1 MIIKSIYC
9 SDDRPYATLDAQ
21 KYIFN
26 EAKVPIGGTFAYGC
40 APERWSSSNISTK
53 IIWRKKGRGKYY
65 HIVIG
70 FDPADNV
77 TLDKA
82 VRIGDK
88 IARFFKDR
96 YVAGAVHTNT
106 DNIHIHILISY
117 TTIYGEQKGM
127 TKNWLND
134 FKSFVSGIAEKEHCL
149 PVRMHSNDWK
159 PISGIHSLDGED
171 DPEME
176 IASGECLGKPEEVLF
191 ENLPAES
198 TSGTTV
204 GFAPGYERQ
213 QRTYINYNFTVNN
226 NYYSPGYTP
235 GKSRG
240 ANNYNARRDWNSRR
254 SLPAAAPVT
263 PTEEPGYTFTTEEV
277 SAPVT
282 VIEYCLCINGIAT
295 DIYNKPLYKFPDY
308 NSAFQYGMYC
318 KRMGCRE
325 RHIGLNENTLRFLCK
340 TGQIPCI
347 KVGNKTL
354 INWNV
359 LMDYLTKGGVRT
371 EQSESEAP
379 VATSVAGGIRKVPT
393 RLKR

>member
-65 HIVIG
+65 HIIIG

-77 TLDKA
+77 PGEKA
-82 VRIGDK
+82 VRIGKK
-88 IARFFKDR
+88 ISRFFKDR
-96 YVAGAVHTNT
+96 YVAGVVHTNT

-176 IASGECLGKPEEVLF
+176 IDAGEYLGKPEEVLF
-191 ENLPAES
+191 ENIPDES
-198 TSGTTV
+198 TSGTTA

-235 GKSRG
+235 GKSRRVD
-240 ANNYNARRDWNSRR
+240 NYNARRDWNSRR
-254 SLPAAAPVT
+254 SLPAAAPMT
-263 PTEEPGYTFTTEEV
+263 PAEKPGYTFTTEEV

-318 KRMGCRE
+318 KRMGYLVS
-325 RHIGLNENTLRFLCK
+325 IFK
-340 TGQIPCI
+340 
-347 KVGNKTL
+347 
-354 INWNV
+354 INNGFIDPFCTN
-359 LMDYLTKGGVRT
+359 L
-371 EQSESEAP
+371 
-379 VATSVAGGIRKVPT
+379 
-393 RLKR
+393 

>member
-77 TLDKA
+77 PGEKA
-82 VRIGDK
+82 VSIGKK

-134 FKSFVSGIAEKEHCL
+134 FKSFVSGIAKKEHCL

-159 PISGIHSLDGED
+159 PISEIHSLDGED

-176 IASGECLGKPEEVLF
+176 IAAGEYLGKPEEVLF

-204 GFAPGYERQ
+204 GFALGYERQ

-235 GKSRG
+235 GKSKG
-240 ANNYNARRDWNSRR
+240 ANNYNARRYWNSRR
-254 SLPAAAPVT
+254 SLPAPAPVT
-263 PTEEPGYTFTTEEV
+263 PAEEPGYTFTTDEV
-277 SAPVT
+277 NAPVT
-282 VIEYCLCINGIAT
+282 VIEYCLCINGITT
-295 DIYNKPLYKFPDY
+295 DIYNNPLYKFPDY

-318 KRMGCRE
+318 KRMGCLVS
-325 RHIGLNENTLRFLCK
+325 IFK
-340 TGQIPCI
+340 
-347 KVGNKTL
+347 
-354 INWNV
+354 INNGFIDPFCTN
-359 LMDYLTKGGVRT
+359 L
-371 EQSESEAP
+371 
-379 VATSVAGGIRKVPT
+379 
-393 RLKR
+393 